1 MSSLCDSCT
10 GSGLAMLDF
19 SNFEVGTKASES
31 RMIKQQSLGALKATT
46 ACSLCQLIAFAVED
60 IRKEWAQ
67 EPRSDDAVVCRVY
80 IMPYRFPTPKPF
92 MIIDVKTLDLPFH
105 GPSYGIQLLPVG
117 SDSQG
122 SLVGR
127 SLDSKVSLKRIRNWI
142 QKCVERHGDSC
153 GLSKSSRFVE
163 IEELMMVVDVESEN
177 IVHPSGEFQYL
188 ALSYVWGNLKDPVK
202 LLKENISDFQSPGG
216 IARIFKSLPSTIR
229 DAIKLT
235 RDLGYKYLW
244 VDSLCIIQ
252 DDFDFKS
259 RIIHKMN
266 LVYENAFITIIGAS
280 GSDANAGLPGAGE
293 SARNFIQ
300 PTAAI
305 GGKLN
310 IVYARSHQNLAK
322 SIWATRGWT

>member
-1 MSSLCDSCT
+1 
-10 GSGLAMLDF
+10 
-19 SNFEVGTKASES
+19 
-31 RMIKQQSLGALKATT
+31 
-46 ACSLCQLIAFAVED
+46 
-60 IRKEWAQ
+60 
-67 EPRSDDAVVCRVY
+67 
-80 IMPYRFPTPKPF
+80 
-92 MIIDVKTLDLPFH
+92 
-105 GPSYGIQLLPVG
+105 
-117 SDSQG
+117 
-122 SLVGR
+122 
-127 SLDSKVSLKRIRNWI
+127 
-142 QKCVERHGDSC
+142 
-153 GLSKSSRFVE
+153 VE